1 MKKSL
6 LFLFT
11 FFTFIN
17 MVSFAQTTW
26 NDANATGI
34 FSDDGNWTAGQPDG
48 FNNIIFDGN
57 ETNNDCFIDANS
69 NFVHVGFTITF
80 INGYSG
86 IVTLDDNLTLEVGLI
101 TLSSGSLI
109 LGNGSSLV
117 CAGFTFG
124 NSSNSNRTFDGTNAS
139 SINING
145 NFSFGTGGTGT
156 RIFNASSNTTSG
168 TVITGAWTSGT
179 LGTRTFNHNNGLF
192 RFSAASNR
200 TIPDAITFHRLELF
214 STSSSPLTFTF
225 GSNVTVNNRLIISG
239 SNSSSVISFSGGTI
253 NLAGDLVLTNHL
265 ATTAGANLTGL
276 INLNGTTAQS
286 ITGNTNASAAPLPR
300 VTISNTSAAV
310 TLSSGKLNIAG
321 AFTINAGATFVSGG
335 NELTFQGNVTNSG
348 TFTPSTSTINLGGA
362 SAQNIDFRNAG
373 TMSIANLIS
382 SKTGGTATITDAIQ
396 ITDLLTST
404 GGGTINLNGNVTL
417 VSTSGK
423 TAQIGAC
430 DGATPFSGNAN
441 IQRYIPSR
449 SRSWRFLAAPV
460 TSGSS
465 ATIRNNWQSQMFIT
479 GGSGGTGPVGTSN
492 FNADGFDWTASNS
505 ASMFTYD
512 ESAGGAFTNR
522 WVSVG
527 NPTSTNLSAGIG
539 YRVFI
544 RGDRSDAGRLDGT
557 LSSQNEVTLSVAG
570 TPATGPFNVSV
581 SKASAAG
588 TDGWNLVGNPFAATL
603 DFDAFRATNSGVINN
618 IYYTL
623 NVGGAGY
630 VSWNGSAGAAT
641 RFIPSGQSFW
651 VFKTATGSANITFN
665 EAHKSTSSVPNG
677 FFKNNILPNLLSITL
692 KNLNDSSNNYSFIHY
707 RNDASN
713 DSDAFDASKLS
724 FGLGQLA
731 CYNNGSTNYLDINS
745 KNTSALLNTDTVNLF
760 VNQSAVANNYR
771 LIFDGVNSFI
781 GTQVFLHDLFQ
792 NSLINLS
799 GTSNYN
805 FTTNTNTAST
815 GAGRFKLY
823 FAGASSSLPVEYL
836 SFKAN
841 KQGEQTLLNW
851 STAAELNNSHF
862 ELERSLDNKDFKSIG
877 LIKGS
882 GTTNME
888 SNYSFIDET
897 PSLNMINYYRIK
909 QVDLNGQHSYSLI
922 LPVNFNNTNIS
933 DIFGSGRNIMIYP
946 VPASNI
952 LNISTE
958 DTNNTSVSINVHD
971 IAGSLL
977 ISTDTVLDKKVALN
991 IESLASGIY
1000 FIEIRDGNQTLFNSK
1015 FIKN

>member
-6 LFLFT
+6 LFLFIFCT
-11 FFTFIN
+11 TI
-17 MVSFAQTTW
+17 SIGSYAQTTW
-26 NDANATGI
+26 NNLGGTGI

-57 ETNNDCFIDANS
+57 ETNDDCFIDANS
-69 NFVHVGFTITF
+69 NLANSICNINF

-86 IVTLDDNLTLEVGLI
+86 TVTLDDNLDLEVNVI
-101 TLSSGSLI
+101 TLNSGSFVL
-109 LGNGSSLV
+109 NTGSSLI
-117 CAGFTFG
+117 CNGLNFG
-124 NSSNSNRTFDGTNAS
+124 TGALNRTFDGTNAS
-139 SINING
+139 SINIFG
-145 NFSFGTGGTGT
+145 NLSFGSGTGT
-156 RIFNASSNTTSG
+156 RIFNASSSTSIG
-168 TVITGAWTSGT
+168 TIISGAWTVGSG
-179 LGTRTFNHNNGLF
+179 GTRTFNHNNGLF
-192 RFSAASNR
+192 KFSAVGSR
-200 TIPDAITFHRLELF
+200 SIPDGVTFHRLELF
-214 STSSSPLTFTF
+214 SASSSPITFTL
-225 GSNVTVNNRLIISG
+225 GASVTVNNRLVIAG
-239 SNSSSVISFSGGTI
+239 SNSSSVISFAGGTI
-253 NLAGDLVLTNHL
+253 NLAGELAVPNHL
-265 ATTAGANLTGL
+265 ATTPGGTLTGT
-276 INLNGTTAQS
+276 INFNGTTAQS
-286 ITGNTNASAAPLPR
+286 IVGSTTANAAPLPR
-300 VTISNTSAAV
+300 ITISNTSAAV
-310 TLSSGKLNIAG
+310 TLSSGKLNVAG
-321 AFTINAGATFVSGG
+321 AFTISAGATFVSGG

-348 TFTPSTSTINLGGA
+348 TFTPSTSTINLAGA
-362 SAQNIDFRNAG
+362 NAQSIDFRNAG

-382 SKTGGTATITDAIQ
+382 SKTAGTATISDAIE

-441 IQRYIPSR
+441 IQRFIPSR
-449 SRSWRFLAAPV
+449 SRTWRFLAAPV
-460 TSGSS
+460 TSGSG

-505 ASMFTYD
+505 ASMFTYN
-512 ESAGGAFTNR
+512 ESAGGVYTNR
-522 WVSVG
+522 WASVG
-527 NPTSTNLSAGIG
+527 NPTSTNLSAGVG

-557 LSSQNEVTLSVAG
+557 NATQNAVTLSVTG
-570 TPATGPFNVSV
+570 TPATGPLNVSV

-588 TDGWNLVGNPFAATL
+588 TDGWNLVGNPFAATI

-618 IYYTL
+618 LYYTL

-651 VFKTATGSANITFN
+651 VFKTAAGTTNITFN

-677 FFKNNILPNLLSITL
+677 FFKNNILPNLLSIIL

-707 RNDASN
+707 RNDANN
-713 DSDAFDASKLS
+713 DSDAFDASKLG

-731 CYNNGSTNYLDINS
+731 SYNNGSTNYLDINS
-745 KNTSALLNTDTVNLF
+745 KHTSALLNTDTVNLF
-760 VNQSAVANNYR
+760 VNQSAVANNFR
-771 LIFDGVNSFI
+771 LIFDGVNSFA
-781 GTQVFLHDLFQ
+781 GAQVFLHDLFQ
-792 NSLINLS
+792 NSLTNLS
-799 GTSNYN
+799 GTSTYN
-805 FTTNTNTAST
+805 FTTSTNTAST

-823 FAGASSSLPVEYL
+823 FAGITSSLPVEYL

-841 KQGEQTLLNW
+841 RQGEQALLNW

-862 ELERSLDNKDFKSIG
+862 ELEKSLDNKDFKSIG

-882 GTTNME
+882 GTSNME
-888 SNYSFIDET
+888 NNYSFIDET
-897 PSLNMINYYRIK
+897 PSLNMTNYYRIK
-909 QVDLNGQHSYSLI
+909 QVDLNGQHSYSLV
-922 LPVNFNNTNIS
+922 LPVNFNNTNIN
-933 DIFGSGRNIMIYP
+933 DISGTGRNMMIFP

-958 DTNNTSVSINVHD
+958 DTNNIDVSINIYD
-971 IAGSLL
+971 IAGALL
-977 ISTDTVLDKKVALN
+977 ISTETVLDKKAAIN
-991 IESLASGIY
+991 IESLTSGIY